1 MEQFL
6 DQKDGKWHITMWMT
20 VPIVNVKHS
29 YNFRV
34 HSITNNDDSIV
45 RDPAI
50 SNSHYVFGL
59 GTKFFSKKVFFNAS
73 FDPLEIQDIKSFK
86 FGFCNEQIA
95 WLSNTFL
102 VVENNCPRIIN
113 NNDVVVEER
122 TLEVENLD
130 VMKESASAIVETS
143 LNLNESEIIANDE
156 VSTELSLLTSIIL
169 DSTIVE
175 EKVDTPIVEIKNE
188 PSIQQKD
195 VVQVAKKK
203 FGRKKK

>member
-6 DQKDGKWHITMWMT
+6 DQKDGKWHVTMWMT
-20 VPIVNVKHS
+20 VPIVNVRHS

-34 HSITNNDDSIV
+34 HSITNNDSSVV
-45 RDPAI
+45 RDPVI

-59 GTKFFSKKVFFNAS
+59 GTKFFRKKVFFNAS

-86 FGFCNEQIA
+86 FGFCNEQVS
-95 WLSNTFL
+95 WLSNTF
-102 VVENNCPRIIN
+102 VIVENNCPRIIN
-113 NNDVVVEER
+113 NNDVIVEEQP
-122 TLEVENLD
+122 LEVESLD
-130 VMKESASAIVETS
+130 VAEEPASAIIETS
-143 LNLNESEIIANDE
+143 LNLNESEIISNDE
-156 VSTELSLLTSIIL
+156 VSTELALLTSIIL
-169 DSTIVE
+169 DNAIVE
-175 EKVDTPIVEIKNE
+175 EKVDTSIVEIKNE